1 MQAALFTLFAR
12 YPLRSVL
19 IAVLVVA
26 AFDTM
31 PV

>member
-26 AFDTM
+26 LIER
-31 PV
+31 PI